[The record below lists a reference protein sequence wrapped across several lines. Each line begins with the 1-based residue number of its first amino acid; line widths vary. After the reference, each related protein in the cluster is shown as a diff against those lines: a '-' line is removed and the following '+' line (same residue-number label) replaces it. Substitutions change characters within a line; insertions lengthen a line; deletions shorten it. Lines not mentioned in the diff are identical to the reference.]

1 MVQRLNSHAQLRLLC
16 YVMVYAADKTP
27 AGRAAMGSNSK
38 APLQTASCAL
48 SLTQAC
54 KLHNKWG

>member
-38 APLQTASCAL
+38 APLQPAVPSA
-48 SLTQAC
+48 
-54 KLHNKWG
+54 